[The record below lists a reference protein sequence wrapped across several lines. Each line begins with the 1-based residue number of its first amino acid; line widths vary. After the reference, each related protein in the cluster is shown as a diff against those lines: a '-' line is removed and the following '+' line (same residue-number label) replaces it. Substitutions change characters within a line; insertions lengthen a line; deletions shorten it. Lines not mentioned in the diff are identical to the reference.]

1 MVPRRRGYRRFIGP
15 SLGGF
20 RDSNHHQTPHRPLT
34 HCASAVSPVLVV
46 DSSSTYLLSSLP
58 KPHPRTKMT
67 LVTRSA
73 IRLSRRGG
81 ASLKAARANA
91 AFFTTAASTAQN
103 VLPKSA
109 ATASRVNVK
118 ATQGEFMK
126 AMIYDHDGRDWRQRD
141 RLDGEG

>member
-1 MVPRRRGYRRFIGP
+1 MGATFAFAGAARKDRWSLSEVSDWSSPEVP
-15 SLGGF
+15 
-20 RDSNHHQTPHRPLT
+20 
-34 HCASAVSPVLVV
+34 
-46 DSSSTYLLSSLP
+46 P
-58 KPHPRTKMT
+58 KPQSPTLPPSSISRFSISPSSPPHQNLFPRTKMT

-91 AFFTTAASTAQN
+91 AFFNTAASTAQN

-118 ATQGEFMK
+118 ATQGELMT
-126 AMIYDHDGRDWRQRD
+126 A
-141 RLDGEG
+141 L